1 MHSTNPRLLRCF
13 FAGIAEHT
21 FQTQLGV
28 ADPPLLDYVSDLL
41 ARFIRSEAVYQV
53 RSLSGKPLRGVADM
67 LMEAKERVGRV
78 RREVH
83 RHIGD
88 YTLFWTGV
96 YPEAVGRLRADSRKD
111 QLVDYR
117 AEGKKAYRI
126 ASMIEIDEPQ
136 TAAREVL
143 ERLSSEFEMVAYG
156 LREVRRQWECRNQDD
171 PPPRPFLIN

>member
-1 MHSTNPRLLRCF
+1 MRSTHPKLLRRY

-21 FQTQLGV
+21 FLTQLGV

-41 ARFIRSEAVYQV
+41 TRFIRSEAVYQL
-53 RSLSGKPLRGVADM
+53 RSLSGKPLRAVAEM
-67 LMEAKERVGRV
+67 LAEAEERVGIA

-96 YPEAVGRLRADSRKD
+96 YPEAVDRLRTDAQQD

-117 AEGKKAYRI
+117 AEGKKAYWI
-126 ASMIEIDEPQ
+126 ASTIDTDQAESAPG
-136 TAAREVL
+136 AVL
-143 ERLSSEFEMVAYG
+143 ERLSQQFELVAYG
-156 LREVRRQWECRNQDD
+156 LREVRRQWETGDETE
-171 PPPRPFLIN
+171 PPRPFLIN